1 LWVAI
6 TGGLHL
12 DGLADCADA
21 WVGGFGNRQRSL
33 AIMKDPAAGP
43 IAVLVLVLLLLLK
56 WSLIS
61 SIIEKQALSVL
72 LLTPLLGRLAILMLM
87 STSDYIRTGGLAE
100 KLIAN
105 LPQGAVNIT
114 IFLWLLITVFFLGI
128 LALVAVFLMI
138 FIIRRLANK
147 RLGGVTGDVY
157 GATVEL
163 VEVSILMS
171 VLI

>member
-1 LWVAI
+1 LLASYSISTQAVLVLMLWVAI

-43 IAVLVLVLLLLLK
+43 IAVLVLLLLLK

-87 STSDYIRTGGLAE
+87 STSD
-100 KLIAN
+100 
-105 LPQGAVNIT
+105 
-114 IFLWLLITVFFLGI
+114 
-128 LALVAVFLMI
+128 
-138 FIIRRLANK
+138 
-147 RLGGVTGDVY
+147 
-157 GATVEL
+157 
-163 VEVSILMS
+163 
-171 VLI
+171 

>member
-1 LWVAI
+1 M
-6 TGGLHL
+6 
-12 DGLADCADA
+12 
-21 WVGGFGNRQRSL
+21 GGFGNRQRSL

-43 IAVLVLVLLLLLK
+43 IAVLVLALLLLLK

-105 LPQGAVNIT
+105 LPQGGVNIT

-128 LALVAVFLMI
+128 LALVAVSLMV

>member
-1 LWVAI
+1 MLWVAI

-43 IAVLVLVLLLLLK
+43 IAVLVLLLLLK

>member
-1 LWVAI
+1 MLWVAI

-87 STSDYIRTGGLAE
+87 STSDYIRTGGLAG
-100 KLIAN
+100 LSRH
-105 LPQGAVNIT
+105 VIT
-114 IFLWLLITVFFLGI
+114 APCI
-128 LALVAVFLMI
+128 
-138 FIIRRLANK
+138 
-147 RLGGVTGDVY
+147 
-157 GATVEL
+157 
-163 VEVSILMS
+163 
-171 VLI
+171 